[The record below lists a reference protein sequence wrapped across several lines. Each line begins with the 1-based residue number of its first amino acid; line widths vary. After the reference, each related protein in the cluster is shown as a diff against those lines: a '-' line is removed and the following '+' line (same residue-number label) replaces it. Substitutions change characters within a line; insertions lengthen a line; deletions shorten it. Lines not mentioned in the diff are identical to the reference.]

1 VAERGKR
8 GFASMNEEKQRA
20 IASMGGRAAHAQG
33 RAHEFTE
40 AEARAAGRKGGQAVR
55 DKYGPDFYAE
65 IGRAGGGARRKRRQR
80 STEPEPPAQA
90 SPAVPPTAARSV
102 ARELDPAL
110 LQRAPELEIA
120 RD

>member
-1 VAERGKR
+1 MAERGKR

-33 RAHEFTE
+33 RAHEFNQD
-40 AEARAAGRKGGQAVR
+40 EARAAGRKGGQAVR
-55 DKYGPDFYAE
+55 DKYGPNFYAE

-80 STEPEPPAQA
+80 STDPVLATPQA
-90 SPAVPPTAARSV
+90 PVARLTAPRPV
-102 ARELDPAL
+102 AREIDPAL
-110 LQRAPELEIA
+110 LQPAPDLETA

>member
-1 VAERGKR
+1 
-8 GFASMNEEKQRA
+8 MNEEKQRA

-90 SPAVPPTAARSV
+90 TPAARPMAKSV
-102 ARELDPAL
+102 AREVDSAL
-110 LQRAPELEIA
+110 LQQAPELEIA

>member
-1 VAERGKR
+1 MAERGKR

-33 RAHEFTE
+33 RAHEFTQD
-40 AEARAAGRKGGQAVR
+40 EARAAGRKGGQAVR

-80 STEPEPPAQA
+80 PTDAELAAQAAQTPPPA
-90 SPAVPPTAARSV
+90 ARVV
-102 ARELDPAL
+102 AREIDPTL
-110 LQRAPELEIA
+110 LQRQPELEIA

>member
-1 VAERGKR
+1 
-8 GFASMNEEKQRA
+8 MNEEKQRA

-33 RAHEFTE
+33 RAHEFTQD
-40 AEARAAGRKGGQAVR
+40 EARAAGRKGGQAVR

-80 STEPEPPAQA
+80 ATDSQLAAQAAPMTQPPA
-90 SPAVPPTAARSV
+90 ARTV
-102 ARELDPAL
+102 AREIDPAL
-110 LQRAPELEIA
+110 LQRQAEMEIA